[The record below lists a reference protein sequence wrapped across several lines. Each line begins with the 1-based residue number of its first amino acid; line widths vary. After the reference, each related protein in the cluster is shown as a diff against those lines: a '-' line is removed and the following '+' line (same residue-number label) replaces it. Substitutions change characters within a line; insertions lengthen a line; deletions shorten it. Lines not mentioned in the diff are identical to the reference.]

1 MSIERR
7 LDQAALDARSSSVHE
22 ANLLEARVRRRPHV
36 FGHDGP
42 DVAWR
47 EGMEIELRV
56 DRHRVWRIM
65 VAHRYLTNPRYGSG
79 PSYGADS

>member
-7 LDQAALDARSSSVHE
+7 LDQAALDARSSSVHD
-22 ANLLEARVRRRPHV
+22 ANLLEARVGRRPHV
-36 FGHDGP
+36 LGDDGP

-56 DRHRVWRIM
+56 DRHRVWRVM
-65 VAHRYLTNPRYGSG
+65 VAHRRLTNPRYASE
-79 PSYGADS
+79 PFRGADS